1 MVDDVP
7 LDMQLH
13 QLYPDH
19 LFLGLIPVMTE
30 WLNTDEEKSVARTR
44 YLSSRNGEILPILMC
59 PDDCDFYCTLLV
71 AEVVTE
77 GEEIVWKRI
86 GLDKSDLS
94 KGVENLGENVE
105 WLELVPV
112 MRFRREDYVKA
123 LNLIYTLEDEN
134 I

>member
-13 QLYPDH
+13 QLYPDL

-71 AEVVTE
+71 AEVVAE

-86 GLDKSDLS
+86 GQDKSDLS
-94 KGVENLGENVE
+94 KGVQNLGENVE